1 MDTLQYAGE
10 YSEGTLSPDEGIT
23 NPNVSNIFNKDIE
36 VSDITASATTS
47 NHVQSTFPILQLR
60 DIVISYSQDSAP
72 VLHIDDLMFPKGS
85 FTSLIGKSGCG
96 KSTLLNCIAGLIT
109 PKKGAIEWCHTANHS
124 ITVGMVFQEPAL
136 FPWMRVLDNVKIGL
150 HSTSLSSKE
159 KDRLALDAINVVGLS
174 GRERAFPCELS
185 GGMKQRAV
193 LARYLAAH
201 CDLLLLDEPFSGL
214 DQFAREE
221 MQELLMQL
229 YLDRGLTCVFVTH
242 SIVEALYLGSRV
254 VVLGGTPAEV
264 VDMVEVDMPFPRP
277 PESRLSMDGS
287 LLRERLYQKLRSGK

>member
-1 MDTLQYAGE
+1 MDTLQYTDECGE
-10 YSEGTLSPDEGIT
+10 STLSSDEEIT
-23 NPNVSNIFNKDIE
+23 TPNVSSNIFTDSN
-36 VSDITASATTS
+36 TS
-47 NHVQSTFPILQLR
+47 TVNSKYDKSTSPILQLH
-60 DIVISYSQDSAP
+60 DITISYSQDTLP
-72 VLHIDDLMFPKGS
+72 VLHIDNLIFPKGS

-109 PKKGAIEWCHTANHS
+109 PKEGVIDWCDSTNRT

-150 HSTSLSSKE
+150 HSTSLTSRE
-159 KDRLALDAINVVGLS
+159 KNRLARDAINLVGLA

-229 YLDRGLTCVFVTH
+229 YLDRGLTCIFVTH
-242 SIVEALYLGSRV
+242 SIVEALYLGTRV
-254 VVLGGTPAEV
+254 VVLGGAPAGI
-264 VDMVEVDMPFPRP
+264 VDIVEVDMPFPRP

-287 LLRERLYQKLRSGK
+287 LLREQLYQKLRLGK